1 MIGILLLGGT
11 GTRLYP
17 LTKVVN
23 KHLLPVYNKPLV
35 YYSISILML
44 LGIKK
49 IILVVNKEHINDFKS
64 LFKDGSKYGIEIQYV
79 IQKKPLGIVNAIQV
93 SKKKIKKNDFVLMLG
108 DNFFYGNNLINDFK
122 KIKFSKHLSQI
133 ICKEVSNPQN
143 YGVLIKNK
151 NKFKIIEKPR
161 NPKTNL
167 AVCGIYFYKNKV
179 LKFLKKVKK
188 TNRKEFEISDFNNIL
203 INNNLLRFK
212 ELPRGNT
219 WFDCGSVKDFNEV
232 TKFVEIIEKRQNI
245 MIGSLGEIAFR
256 KKWINKKKL
265 IKIADNKKE
274 LDYFKTL

>member
-93 SKKKIKKNDFVLMLG
+93 SKKK
-108 DNFFYGNNLINDFK
+108 
-122 KIKFSKHLSQI
+122 
-133 ICKEVSNPQN
+133 
-143 YGVLIKNK
+143 
-151 NKFKIIEKPR
+151 
-161 NPKTNL
+161 
-167 AVCGIYFYKNKV
+167 
-179 LKFLKKVKK
+179 
-188 TNRKEFEISDFNNIL
+188 
-203 INNNLLRFK
+203 
-212 ELPRGNT
+212 
-219 WFDCGSVKDFNEV
+219 
-232 TKFVEIIEKRQNI
+232 
-245 MIGSLGEIAFR
+245 
-256 KKWINKKKL
+256 
-265 IKIADNKKE
+265 
-274 LDYFKTL
+274 